1 MRLRLLPGASLA
13 LFVAAAAC
21 DLNPQPLPPGEQP
34 DGGNSETVPG
44 GGSSSTGSS
53 SGGPNGTTGSSDAG
67 TSPPFGLGDAGA
79 LAADAALADAALDG
93 AADGSTDAALDA
105 GDAGDADDD

>member
-1 MRLRLLPGASLA
+1 VRLRVLLGASLVV
-13 LFVAAAAC
+13 FVAAAAC

-34 DGGNSETVPG
+34 DAGNSDTVPG

-53 SGGPNGTTGSSDAG
+53 SGGSTGTTGSSDAG

-79 LAADAALADAALDG
+79 LALDAALADAALDG
-93 AADGSTDAALDA
+93 TADGSTDAALDA
-105 GDAGDADDD
+105 ADAGDE